1 MTRIRSA
8 IYVDF
13 DNVFGGLMALGE
25 TAGLAFAKDPGEWL
39 ERLATEGLNPG
50 ERREFLVRRC
60 YMNPSG
66 YVRSEEFGDDRGR
79 AYFSRFRPFFTRCGF
94 EVIDCPSLT
103 QASKNAAD
111 IRIVIDVLDGLEA
124 PVVYDEFVLASSD
137 ADFTPLLQRVR
148 SLDRRATL
156 LAGGETAQA
165 LRGVVSRYFD
175 VASVCALVLGELLER
190 EDGDSGAAP
199 REEPETPAD
208 AGASKTGAAEDWR
221 EEIAAAVACV
231 RSSVAS
237 AALGKP
243 IATIGNE
250 LRDAFGD
257 DIRRS
262 DWFGY
267 GSLSTFLLAEVCG
280 PEVRMDAG
288 SIRSSA
294 QREVGSPVV
303 PAIVDRLARVTDL
316 PRLDR
321 QTWQAVFNVLAEYA
335 QTHTFNLT
343 ESSSFGR
350 DRLRESGFSV
360 GRQAVGFV
368 VRGALFGGCPL
379 NTVPPPDAQRIGE
392 AFYRSQLQQ
401 ARASRYELGV
411 ARCSRLRGERR
422 RFERLHPGRSIGEG
436 NSRPPRLVEG
446 DGGPMAAV
454 LPGLPICNV
463 RRADT
468 D

>member
-13 DNVFGGLMALGE
+13 DNVFSGLMALGE
-25 TAGLAFAKDPGEWL
+25 NAGLAFARDPGEWL

-148 SLDRRATL
+148 SRDRRATL
-156 LAGGETAQA
+156 LAGGETAHA
-165 LRGVVSRYFD
+165 LRGVVSCYFD
-175 VASVCALVLGELLER
+175 VASVCALMLGESLER
-190 EDGDSGAAP
+190 EDGDGGAAP
-199 REEPETPAD
+199 PEEPESQGT
-208 AGASKTGAAEDWR
+208 AGRYQPGAPEDWR
-221 EEIAAAVACV
+221 EPIAAAVASV
-231 RSSVAS
+231 RSSVAG

-250 LRDAFGD
+250 LHDAFGD
-257 DIRRS
+257 EIRRS

-267 GSLSTFLLAEVCG
+267 GSLSAFLRAEVCG
-280 PEVRMDAG
+280 LGIQMDAG
-288 SIRSSA
+288 NVRLA
-294 QREVGSPVV
+294 GNQQVESPAL

-316 PRLDR
+316 PRLDGP
-321 QTWQAVFNVLAEYA
+321 TWRAVFDVLAEYA
-335 QTHTFNLT
+335 RTHTFNLT

-350 DRLRESGFSV
+350 DRLRELGFSV
-360 GRQAVGFV
+360 GRQAVGLV
-368 VRGALFGGCPL
+368 VRGALYGGCPL
-379 NTVPPPDAQRIGE
+379 NTVPPPDARRIGE
-392 AFYRSQLQQ
+392 AFYRCQLQQ
-401 ARASRYELGV
+401 ARASRYEL
-411 ARCSRLRGERR
+411 AADEQRELRNHLLGESVVPDSA
-422 RFERLHPGRSIGEG
+422 ENGEET
-436 NSRPPRLVEG
+436 N
-446 DGGPMAAV
+446 GGA
-454 LPGLPICNV
+454 
-463 RRADT
+463 
-468 D
+468 